1 MESTTIMEA
10 FTWIGLCV
18 TALLIYI
25 LFKEFSRFVQRVIIG
40 KYKLKC
46 ICKHEYI
53 PYIKWYGGEHGI
65 DYSFKCRKCGKG
77 KVIKTYQNSKDESV
91 F

>member
-1 MESTTIMEA
+1 MMEV

-18 TALLIYI
+18 TVILTYLLLKKI
-25 LFKEFSRFVQRVIIG
+25 LVFIQRVIVG

-46 ICKHEYI
+46 ICNHEYI
-53 PYIKWYGGEHGI
+53 PYMKWYGGEHGI
-65 DYSFKCRKCGKG
+65 DYSFKCRKCGKE
-77 KVIKTYQNSKDESV
+77 KVIKTYQNSKNESV